1 MQASLHFLSAYSYF
15 GFAEDTLARQNAS
28 KLVFALA
35 YSYFGF
41 AEDTFARQN
50 ASKLAFAL
58 AYSYLCGKWN
68 KMKAAIIGYGKM
80 GREIE
85 RILTERGH
93 EAALVI
99 DTDNAGELDAEHLA
113 GIDVA
118 LEFTTP
124 ATAYANIRTCIE
136 NGTAVVSGTTGWTDR
151 LAELQ
156 ELCRERGGALFYA
169 SNYCLGVNLMFRLNR
184 QLAAMIGRVGGY
196 GVRIEEVHHTQKLD
210 APSGTAITLAE
221 GILDNLADK
230 QGWVNYAPGIAHAT
244 NRVER
249 SEDTPADRIEIRSVR
264 EGAVPGIH
272 TVTYESEDDMLE
284 LKHTIKNR
292 RTLAMGAVVAAEFLC
307 GKQGVFGMDDLLRN

>member
-1 MQASLHFLSAYSYF
+1 
-15 GFAEDTLARQNAS
+15 
-28 KLVFALA
+28 
-35 YSYFGF
+35 
-41 AEDTFARQN
+41 
-50 ASKLAFAL
+50 
-58 AYSYLCGKWN
+58 
-68 KMKAAIIGYGKM
+68 M

-93 EAALVI
+93 EAALII
-99 DTDNAGELDAEHLA
+99 DTDNAHELDAAHLA

-124 ATAYANIRTCIE
+124 ETAYRNIRTCIE
-136 NGTAVVSGTTGWTDR
+136 CGVAAVSGTTGWTDR
-151 LAELQ
+151 LGELQ

-221 GILDNLADK
+221 EIIGRIGTK
-230 QGWVNYAPGIAHAT
+230 ERWVNRPAADPSELAIA
-244 NRVER
+244 
-249 SEDTPADRIEIRSVR
+249 SIR

-272 TVTYESEDDMLE
+272 TVTYTSADDVLTLRHE
-284 LKHTIKNR
+284 ILNR
-292 RTLAMGAVVAAEFLC
+292 RTLALGAVIAAEFLN
-307 GKQGVFGMDDLLRN
+307 GKRGVYTMDDLLK

>member
-1 MQASLHFLSAYSYF
+1 
-15 GFAEDTLARQNAS
+15 
-28 KLVFALA
+28 
-35 YSYFGF
+35 
-41 AEDTFARQN
+41 
-50 ASKLAFAL
+50 
-58 AYSYLCGKWN
+58 
-68 KMKAAIIGYGKM
+68 MKAAIIGYGKM

-93 EAALVI
+93 EVALVI

-124 ATAYANIRTCIE
+124 ATAYANIRTCLE
-136 NGTAVVSGTTGWTDR
+136 NGAAVVSGTTGWTDR

-169 SNYCLGVNLMFRLNR
+169 SNYCLGVNLMFRINR

-221 GILDNLADK
+221 GVISELHDK
-230 QGWVNYAPGIAHAT
+230 TAWVNYAPGIEHAT
-244 NRVER
+244 NRIE
-249 SEDTPADRIEIRSVR
+249 TPADAAADQLEIRSVR
-264 EGAVPGIH
+264 EGMVPGIH
-272 TVTYESEDDMLE
+272 TVTYESADDILE

-292 RTLAMGAVVAAEFLC
+292 RTLAMGAVIAAEFLC
-307 GKQGVFGMDDLLRN
+307 GRQGVYSMDDLLK